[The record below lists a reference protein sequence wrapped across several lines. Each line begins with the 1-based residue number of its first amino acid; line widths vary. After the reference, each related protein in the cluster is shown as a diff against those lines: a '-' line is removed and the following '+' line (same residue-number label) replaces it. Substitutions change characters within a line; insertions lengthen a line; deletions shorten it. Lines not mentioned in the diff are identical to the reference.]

1 MEYSCQTYQLKC
13 NECGRTFGN
22 RPLSGCPECLAP
34 LEIHYDLAAIERSAR
49 FTRAAIAQGPFN
61 IWRYAALLPIPEG
74 FEPDLPV
81 GFTPLLRARNLGQ
94 RIGADNLYVKN
105 DSVCFPTL
113 SFKDRVVSVA
123 LANAQAFGF
132 TTVGCSSTGNLANS
146 VAAQAARLGLK
157 ATILVPAD
165 LEPAKIL
172 NTLVYGARLIR
183 IDGNYDHVNRL
194 STQIADEYSWG
205 FVNVNL
211 RPYYA
216 EGSKTQGYEIAE
228 QLGWRLPDNVVCPM
242 AGGSLIR
249 KIRKAFNEL
258 IALGLV
264 EDKPVRFFG
273 AQATGCSPI
282 SHSVR
287 EGWDYIEPQRPNTI
301 ARSLAIGNPA
311 DGPAASR
318 MIRATGGW
326 AEDVS
331 DVEVVSGMQ
340 ELAETE
346 GIFTE
351 TAGGV
356 TTAVTARLYAQGRI
370 SRGPDHRR
378 LHHRQRPQDHRR
390 PRRPLR
396 PPRQPRHPPAPHRLR
411 RLPRRT
417 RWRPRTRAHRRSD
430 LNIRQKEHRHF
441 HQDHSPDRLHP
452 PHRRPEAAHQRR
464 RESARAHRRHRPE
477 LPRALHPDQGRIR
490 QAAPLYQHLRQ
501 RRGHPLPRRRH
512 LRLPGWRRGHA
523 HPLHRRRNEIKSAK
537 FRPLSN
543 AWNPF

>member
-1 MEYSCQTYQLKC
+1 MAAATAIA
-13 NECGRTFGN
+13 
-22 RPLSGCPECLAP
+22 PLSGCPECLAP
-34 LEIHYDLAAIERSAR
+34 LEVHYDLDLIKKQGR
-49 FTRAAIAQGPFN
+49 FTRAAIAAGPFD

-81 GFTPLLRARNLGQ
+81 GFTPLVPRSQSRQTHRRRSALPQKRLRLLPHALLQGSRRLRRPRQ
-94 RIGADNLYVKN
+94 RTEVRLR
-105 DSVCFPTL
+105 
-113 SFKDRVVSVA
+113 DRR
-123 LANAQAFGF
+123 LLLDRQP
-132 TTVGCSSTGNLANS
+132 ANS

-157 ATILVPAD
+157 ACILIPAD

-172 NTLVYGARLIR
+172 NTLVYGARLVR

-194 STQIADEYSWG
+194 CTLIADEYSYG

-216 EGSKTQGYEIAE
+216 EGSKTQGYEIVE

-249 KIRKAFNEL
+249 KLRKAFNEL

-311 DGPAASR
+311 DGPAASK

-331 DVEVVSGMQ
+331 DVEVVSGIQ

-370 SRGPDHRR
+370 ERHQTTVVCITGNGLKTTRR
-378 LHHRQRPQDHRR
+378 PCRSLRPPRR
-390 PRRPLR
+390 PRRPAPSRRLHR
-396 PPRQPRHPPAPHRLR
+396 VPPRARRRPRIRPRRRRLTTPAHRHSGEARIPVFRMFKGSRSTPIAIKIILPTAFVRHTEGQKQLSSEASNLPAPHRG
-411 RLPRRT
+411 
-417 RWRPRTRAHRRSD
+417 
-430 LNIRQKEHRHF
+430 
-441 HQDHSPDRLHP
+441 
-452 PHRRPEAAHQRR
+452 
-464 RESARAHRRHRPE
+464 HRPE
-477 LPRALHPDQGRIR
+477 FPGTFHPDQGR
-490 QAAPLYQHLRQ
+490 AGETPSFHQHLR
-501 RRGHPLPRRRH
+501 
-512 LRLPGWRRGHA
+512 
-523 HPLHRRRNEIKSAK
+523 E
-537 FRPLSN
+537 
-543 AWNPF
+543 

>member
-34 LEIHYDLAAIERSAR
+34 LEVTYDLDLIRKQGK
-49 FTRAAIAQGPFN
+49 FTRASIAQGPFN

-81 GFTPLLRARNLGQ
+81 GFTPLVRARSLGR
-94 RIGADNLYVKN
+94 RIGAETLYVKN
-105 DSVCFPTL
+105 DAVCFPTL

-123 LANAQAFGF
+123 LANAQKFGF
-132 TTVGCSSTGNLANS
+132 TTVSCSSTGNLANS

-172 NTLVYGARLIR
+172 NTLVYGARLVR

-194 STQIADEYSWG
+194 CTIIADEYNYG

-264 EDKPVRFFG
+264 EDKPVKFFG

-282 SHSVR
+282 SQSVR

-318 MIRATGGW
+318 MIRCTGGW

-331 DVEVVSGMQ
+331 DIEIVSGIQ

-356 TTAVTARLYAQGRI
+356 TTAVAARLYQQKRIGRDETTVI
-370 SRGPDHRR
+370 CITGNGLKTTDAIAERYSQMAERAV
-378 LHHRQRPQDHRR
+378 R
-390 PRRPLR
+390 PRL
-396 PPRQPRHPPAPHRLR
+396 ADF
-411 RLPRRT
+411 
-417 RWRPRTRAHRRSD
+417 AAY
-430 LNIRQKEHRHF
+430 IREL
-441 HQDHSPDRLHP
+441 DGVT
-452 PHRRPEAAHQRR
+452 E
-464 RESARAHRRHRPE
+464 PE
-477 LPRALHPDQGRIR
+477 LI
-490 QAAPLYQHLRQ
+490 AAD
-501 RRGHPLPRRRH
+501 
-512 LRLPGWRRGHA
+512 
-523 HPLHRRRNEIKSAK
+523 
-537 FRPLSN
+537 
-543 AWNPF
+543 

>member
-1 MEYSCQTYQLKC
+1 MDYSCQTYELKC
-13 NECGRTFGN
+13 NECGRRFGN

-34 LEIHYDLAAIERSAR
+34 LEIVYDLDAIKRSEK
-49 FTRAAIAQGPFN
+49 FTRAAIAAGPHS

-81 GFTPLLRARNLGQ
+81 GFTPLLRSRQLGR
-94 RIGADNLYVKN
+94 RIGADNLFIKN

-123 LANAQAFGF
+123 LANAQKFGF

-183 IDGNYDHVNRL
+183 VDGNYDHVNRL
-194 STQIADEYSWG
+194 CTLIADEYNYG

-249 KIRKAFNEL
+249 KIKKAFGEL
-258 IALGLV
+258 VALGLV
-264 EDKPVRFFG
+264 EDKPVKFFG

-282 SHSVR
+282 ALSVR
-287 EGWDYIEPQRPNTI
+287 QGSDDIIPQRPNTI

-311 DGPAASR
+311 DGPAASK
-318 MIRATGGW
+318 MIQATGGW

-331 DVEVVSGMQ
+331 DVEIVSGIQ

-356 TTAVTARLYAQGRI
+356 TTAVAARLYAQGRI
-370 SRGPDHRR
+370 GRDETTVICITGNGLKTTDAIA
-378 LHHRQRPQDHRR
+378 HHYVLDRAVR
-390 PRRPLR
+390 PRLSDFADYLAELDGVLE
-396 PPRQPRHPPAPHRLR
+396 PALV
-411 RLPRRT
+411 
-417 RWRPRTRAHRRSD
+417 
-430 LNIRQKEHRHF
+430 
-441 HQDHSPDRLHP
+441 
-452 PHRRPEAAHQRR
+452 AA
-464 RESARAHRRHRPE
+464 
-477 LPRALHPDQGRIR
+477 D
-490 QAAPLYQHLRQ
+490 
-501 RRGHPLPRRRH
+501 
-512 LRLPGWRRGHA
+512 
-523 HPLHRRRNEIKSAK
+523 
-537 FRPLSN
+537 
-543 AWNPF
+543 

>member
-1 MEYSCQTYQLKC
+1 M
-13 NECGRTFGN
+13 
-22 RPLSGCPECLAP
+22 
-34 LEIHYDLAAIERSAR
+34 
-49 FTRAAIAQGPFN
+49 
-61 IWRYAALLPIPEG
+61 
-74 FEPDLPV
+74 
-81 GFTPLLRARNLGQ
+81 
-94 RIGADNLYVKN
+94 
-105 DSVCFPTL
+105 
-113 SFKDRVVSVA
+113 
-123 LANAQAFGF
+123 
-132 TTVGCSSTGNLANS
+132 
-146 VAAQAARLGLK
+146 
-157 ATILVPAD
+157 
-165 LEPAKIL
+165 
-172 NTLVYGARLIR
+172 R

-194 STQIADEYSWG
+194 CTLIADEYSYG

-249 KIRKAFNEL
+249 KLRKAFNEL

-287 EGWDYIEPQRPNTI
+287 QGWDYIEPQRPNTI

-311 DGPAASR
+311 DGPAASK

-331 DVEVVSGMQ
+331 DVEVVSGIQ

-370 SRGPDHRR
+370 GRDETTVICITGNGLKTTDALAGRFDHLDSRAV
-378 LHHRQRPQDHRR
+378 R
-390 PRRPLR
+390 PRLADFTEYLR
-396 PPRQPRHPPAPHRLR
+396 EL
-411 RLPRRT
+411 
-417 RWRPRTRAHRRSD
+417 D
-430 LNIRQKEHRHF
+430 GV
-441 HQDHSPDRLHP
+441 
-452 PHRRPEAAHQRR
+452 PESELVAA
-464 RESARAHRRHRPE
+464 
-477 LPRALHPDQGRIR
+477 D
-490 QAAPLYQHLRQ
+490 
-501 RRGHPLPRRRH
+501 
-512 LRLPGWRRGHA
+512 
-523 HPLHRRRNEIKSAK
+523 
-537 FRPLSN
+537 
-543 AWNPF
+543 